1 MIKKLNKDYSF
12 MNTTLSINNREY
24 LKTIN
29 KPCVVI
35 CLDGS
40 QKEYLD
46 EASKASLT
54 PNLDNIINKG
64 EYLMA
69 HSAIPSFTNPN
80 NISIV
85 TGQPS
90 SVHGICGNF
99 FYTPSTGEEV
109 MMNDPQYLRAPTIF
123 EKYYES
129 GAKIAVVTAKDKLR
143 TLLGNGLKYH
153 DKRALCFSAEK
164 SDQATIEI
172 NGIENVN
179 EWLGKPVPEVY
190 SGELS
195 EFVMAAG
202 VKLMKEYKPDIMY
215 LSTTDYIQHKYEP
228 GHTIANK
235 FYSMFDGY
243 IGQLNDMGV
252 MIVITADHGM
262 KPKSS
267 KDGSPNAIFLQDY
280 LDAAFPK
287 IKTKVI
293 LPITDPYVVHHG
305 ALGSFATIYLDNK
318 NDLEIV
324 INEIKKIKEIEV
336 VLNKEDACKTYNLT
350 EDRTGDIIC
359 MSSEFMTIGSSKNK
373 HDLSGLNEPLRSHGG
388 LHEREV
394 PFIINQKIKKI
405 NSEKQLYNYDAFYY
419 AINEIGVNQ

>member
-1 MIKKLNKDYSF
+1 MTKTLN
-12 MNTTLSINNREY
+12 INNRKY
-24 LKTIN
+24 PGIPKSTSI
-29 KPCVVI
+29 VI

-46 EASKASLT
+46 EASKENRT
-54 PNLDNIINKG
+54 PNLDRIIKKG

-99 FYTPSTGEEV
+99 FYTPSTGQEV

-123 EKYYES
+123 EKYYEQ
-129 GAKIAVVTAKDKLR
+129 GAKIALVTAKDKLR
-143 TLLGNGLKYH
+143 TLLGNGLKYD

-164 SDQATIEI
+164 SDQATMEY
-172 NGIENVN
+172 NGIENIN
-179 EWLGKPVPEVY
+179 DWLELPVPEVY
-190 SGELS
+190 SADLS

-202 VKLMKEYKPDIMY
+202 VKLMKEFKPDIMY

-228 GHTIANK
+228 GHEVANN
-235 FYSMFDGY
+235 FYAMFDKY
-243 IGQLNDMGV
+243 IGQLDSLGATL
-252 MIVITADHGM
+252 VITADHGM
-262 KPKSS
+262 KPKSQ
-267 KDGSPNAIFLQDY
+267 KDGSPNAIFLQDH
-280 LDAAFPK
+280 LDTIFSK
-287 IKTKVI
+287 NKTKVI

-305 ALGSFATIYLDNK
+305 ALGSFATIYLENK
-318 NDLEIV
+318 DDVEAV
-324 INEIKKIKEIEV
+324 IKEIKTIQDIEV
-336 VLNKEDACKTYNLT
+336 VLSKKEACATYNLP

-359 MSSEFMTIGSSKNK
+359 MSSEFMTIGSSKEK

-394 PFIINQKIKKI
+394 PFIINKKI
-405 NSEKQLYNYDAFYY
+405 NQINANKQLYNYDAFYY
-419 AINEIGVNQ
+419 ALMAAGI

>member
-1 MIKKLNKDYSF
+1 MKTYLN
-12 MNTTLSINNREY
+12 INKREY
-24 LKTIN
+24 PSKIHNT
-29 KPCVVI
+29 CVVV

-46 EASKASLT
+46 EASKANLI
-54 PNLDNIINKG
+54 PNLDKIINKG

-99 FYTPSTGEEV
+99 FYTPATGEEV
-109 MMNDPQYLRAPTIF
+109 MMNDPRYLRAPTIF

-129 GAKIAVVTAKDKLR
+129 GAKIALVTAKDKLR
-143 TLLGNGLKYH
+143 TLLGNGLKYN
-153 DKRALCFSAEK
+153 DNRALCFSAEK
-164 SDQATIEI
+164 SDLATKEL

-179 EWLGKPVPEVY
+179 KWLGKPVPEVY
-190 SGELS
+190 SAELS

-202 VKLMKEYKPDIMY
+202 VKLMKEFKPDIMY
-215 LSTTDYIQHKYEP
+215 LSTTDYMQHKYEP
-228 GHTIANK
+228 GHKVANK
-235 FYSMFDGY
+235 FYEMFDTY
-243 IGQLNDMGV
+243 IGQLDNLGATL
-252 MIVITADHGM
+252 VITADHGM
-262 KPKSS
+262 KPKSK
-267 KDGSPNAIFLQDY
+267 KDGSPNAIFLQDH
-280 LDAAFPK
+280 LDATFSK
-287 IKTKVI
+287 NKTKVI

-305 ALGSFATIYLDNK
+305 ALGSFATIYLKDK
-318 NDLEIV
+318 NDLEPV

-336 VLNKEDACKTYNLT
+336 VLNKKDACRIYNLT

-359 MSSEFMTIGSSKNK
+359 MSSEFMTIGSSKDK

-394 PFIINQKIKKI
+394 PFIVNKKIKQI
-405 NSEKQLYNYDAFYY
+405 DSQKQLYNYDAFYY
-419 AINEIGVNQ
+419 ATIGSAENL

>member
-1 MIKKLNKDYSF
+1 MISDF
-12 MNTTLSINNREY
+12 TINNRKY
-24 LKTIN
+24 SRVLKNTS
-29 KPCVVI
+29 VVI

-46 EASKASLT
+46 EASKVNLT
-54 PNLDNIINKG
+54 PNLDKIIRKG
-64 EYLMA
+64 EYFLA

-99 FYTPSTGEEV
+99 FYTPSTEVEV

-123 EKYYES
+123 EKYYEL
-129 GAKIAVVTAKDKLR
+129 GAKIALVTAKDKLR
-143 TLLGNGLKYH
+143 TLLGNGLKYN

-164 SDQATIEI
+164 SDQATMED
-172 NGIENVN
+172 NGIENIN
-179 EWLGKPVPEVY
+179 KWLGMPVPEVY
-190 SGELS
+190 SAELS

-202 VKLMKEYKPDIMY
+202 VKLMKEYKPDLMY

-228 GHTIANK
+228 GHEVANK
-235 FYSMFDGY
+235 FYSMFDKY
-243 IGQLNDMGV
+243 IGQLDEMGA
-252 MIVITADHGM
+252 MLVITADHGM
-262 KPKSS
+262 KPKSQE
-267 KDGSPNAIFLQDY
+267 DGTPNSIFLQDH
-280 LDAAFPK
+280 LDNFFPK
-287 IKTKVI
+287 GSTKVI

-305 ALGSFATIYLDNK
+305 ALGSFATIYVENK
-318 NDLEIV
+318 NDVDSV
-324 INEIKKIKEIEV
+324 IKEIKTIKEIEV
-336 VLNKEDACKTYNLT
+336 VLSKEEGCKIYNLP

-359 MSSEFMTIGSSKNK
+359 MSSEFMTIGSSKDK

-394 PFIINQKIKKI
+394 PFIINKKMSRI
-405 NSEKQLYNYDAFYY
+405 DTTKQLYNYDAFYY
-419 AINEIGVNQ
+419 AIMGAGEN